1 MTAIPDLHKFA
12 LVATLYSDPATLRQ
26 FADDLA
32 DSNDWPPH
40 ERNEDAW
47 NSPDQTLWA
56 VLITNRSAPDSA
68 ALQLTC
74 NVPTTGWA
82 TARARL
88 EALLSPDRLA
98 DNIGGYTLLYWA
110 EYTAVCTTPN
120 PTPPDILADAVPLH
134 HAGDRAYPLHRDAA
148 TVRED
153 GWLWLT
159 HLPIHNEGAEA
170 ALVYVVIVQHEREDA
185 LAHQLLGLT
194 APFLMLDLVA
204 HKGYVW
210 QRRYRLNPALQ
221 QTDMILSQLGD
232 VTSTLLEHDTL
243 QRANTDLQPMT
254 AQYNQVVGLLPQLD
268 DIRYNLDK
276 QRINL
281 KQWAAHLPLD
291 PLTAFHQ
298 NHFDITILQLDLLLK
313 RGRDKLDVASTT
325 VNIVQAR
332 LDEAQLA
339 RENRQNML
347 LAFIGTAL
355 AVPGVFDRTSAAM
368 LLACFDPAVNACLW
382 LTESAMEETRY
393 TIFTLMGVQLG
404 VVFLL
409 MMVMWG
415 VLGLIRRSV
424 SVS

>member
-1 MTAIPDLHKFA
+1 MTAIPALHKFA

-26 FADDLA
+26 FAGDLVA
-32 DSNDWPPH
+32 NNGWSPH
-40 ERNEDAW
+40 AHNQNVW
-47 NSPDQTLWA
+47 NAPDPTLWA
-56 VLITNRSAPDSA
+56 VLITNRVMPDSA
-68 ALQLTC
+68 ALQPTC
-74 NVPTTGWA
+74 NVPTADWA

-88 EALLSPDRLA
+88 ESLLSPSRLL

-110 EYTAVCTTPN
+110 EYTTTCTATI
-120 PTPPDILADAVPLH
+120 PTPPDRLADAVPLH
-134 HAGDRAYPLHRDAA
+134 HAGGRAYPLHRDAA
-148 TVRED
+148 TIGDD

-159 HLPIHNEGAEA
+159 HLPIRNEGAEA
-170 ALVYVVIVQHEREDA
+170 ALVYVVIAQHEREDA
-185 LAHQLLGLT
+185 LARQLLGFT
-194 APFLMLDLVA
+194 APFLMIDLVA

-210 QRRYRLNPALQ
+210 QRRYRLDHELQ
-221 QTDMILSQLGD
+221 QTDAVLSQLGA
-232 VTSTLLEHDTL
+232 VTSALLAHDTL
-243 QRANTDLQPMT
+243 QRTHTDLQPMT
-254 AQYNQVVGLLPQLD
+254 TQYNQVVGLLPQLD

-276 QRINL
+276 QRVNL

-291 PLTAFHQ
+291 PLIAFHQ

-382 LTESAMEETRY
+382 LTESAMEGTRY

-404 VVFLL
+404 VVCLL
-409 MMVMWG
+409 MLVIWG